1 VEKMKIVLNL
11 KDLISEG
18 NITEDMPK
26 IVEIPFNKAI
36 TLDDLPRSKSALHYH
51 LYYTDVLEKLL
62 KEGLITKEQFEY
74 DADDDGRLYILTLE
88 NVEFLNTI
96 IENTYNQK
104 RKVWNSTKKERYKHF
119 LEEFQE
125 LWQYKLLSNS
135 N

>member
-1 VEKMKIVLNL
+1 MKIVLNL
-11 KDLISEG
+11 KDLISDG

-36 TLDDLPRSKSALHYH
+36 TLDDLPRSKSPLHYH

-74 DADDDGRLYILTLE
+74 GDDEGKLYILTLE

-96 IENTYNQK
+96 IENSYIEK
-104 RKVWNSTKKERYKHF
+104 RKIWNSEKKERYKLF

>member
-74 DADDDGRLYILTLE
+74 DADDDGRLYILSLE

-96 IENTYNQK
+96 IENTYIQK

>member
-1 VEKMKIVLNL
+1 MKIIIKL

-18 NITEDMPK
+18 NITEDMSQ

-36 TLDDLPRSKSALHYH
+36 TLDDLPRRKSALHYH

-62 KEGLITKEQFEY
+62 KEGLIVKEQIEY
-74 DADDDGRLYILTLE
+74 DADDEGKLYILTLE

-96 IENTYNQK
+96 IENSYIEK
-104 RKVWNSTKKERYKHF
+104 RKIWNSAKKERYKLF

>member
-1 VEKMKIVLNL
+1 MKIILNL
-11 KDLISEG
+11 EDLISKE
-18 NITEDMPK
+18 NITENMPT
-26 IVEIPFNKAI
+26 IVEIPFNKVI
-36 TLDDLPRSKSALHYH
+36 TLEDLPRSKSALHYH

-74 DADDDGRLYILTLE
+74 DADDDGRLYILSLE

-96 IENTYNQK
+96 IENTYIQK

>member
-1 VEKMKIVLNL
+1 MKIVLNL

-74 DADDDGRLYILTLE
+74 GDDEGKLYILTLE

-96 IENTYNQK
+96 IENSYIEK
-104 RKVWNSTKKERYKHF
+104 RKIWNSEKKERYKLF

-135 N
+135 NQ